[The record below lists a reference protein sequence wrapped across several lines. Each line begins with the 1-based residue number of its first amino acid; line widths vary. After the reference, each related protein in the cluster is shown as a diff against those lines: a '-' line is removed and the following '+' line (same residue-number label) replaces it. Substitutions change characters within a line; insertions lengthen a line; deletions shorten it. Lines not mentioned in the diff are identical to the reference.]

1 MATINP
7 FQGPANYAVDVQSP
21 FESALGG
28 FKIGAGI
35 AEVQAAR
42 QKRELEIAALAQAQQ
57 RQTELQN
64 LYSNPNATRLDFDK
78 VAAFLPKDQA
88 DRVIKGFEAQT
99 AEQQQDTLSTG
110 AKAYAAITSGNL
122 DAARSLLLQKA
133 EGLRNS
139 GREKEAATFDDYSNM
154 IALNPTG
161 ARANIGIL
169 MATLPGGKEF
179 LDNADKAL
187 STIRAEAEAPSKLS
201 EQKAKA
207 ALAVQVAENAVATAP
222 DDVAKAKAQREFEQ
236 AKAAKEAVDAK
247 YAERIAVDAIIKRAA
262 DLNLTKSQTDKVLVE
277 TRNLTETGK
286 MLKLDYDAAVKGVPL
301 PSKNTGANVGNA
313 TEDERKAAGWL
324 SQADNAYKN
333 MLSAMYTK
341 EGKRTGAEEPG
352 VGEAIFGNIARGADR
367 QNFVQAASSLSEALL
382 RAATGAGVNADEAKQ
397 KLEELT
403 PLLTDGAAVVGQK
416 LAAIPVYLDSLKA
429 RAGRAA
435 PTDYRIPTKESVTAA
450 KEITITVGGKT
461 FSFPTQDAAD
471 AFKKAAG
478 IN

>member
-1 MATINP
+1 LQNEPI
-7 FQGPANYAVDVQSP
+7 
-21 FESALGG
+21 E
-28 FKIGAGI
+28 
-35 AEVQAAR
+35 AERLLIKRDLEAAQAA
-42 QKRELEIAALAQAQQ
+42 
-57 RQTELQN
+57 
-64 LYSNPNATRLDFDK
+64 
-78 VAAFLPKDQA
+78 
-88 DRVIKGFEAQT
+88 
-99 AEQQQDTLSTG
+99 
-110 AKAYAAITSGNL
+110 
-122 DAARSLLLQKA
+122 
-133 EGLRNS
+133 
-139 GREKEAATFDDYSNM
+139 EAAV
-154 IALNPTG
+154 
-161 ARANIGIL
+161 
-169 MATLPGGKEF
+169 K
-179 LDNADKAL
+179 
-187 STIRAEAEAPSKLS
+187 
-201 EQKAKA
+201 
-207 ALAVQVAENAVATAP
+207 
-222 DDVAKAKAQREFEQ
+222 
-236 AKAAKEAVDAK
+236 AK
-247 YAERIAVDAIIKRAA
+247 YAERTAVDAIIKRAA
-262 DLNLTKSQTDKVLVE
+262 DLNLTKSQTNKVLVE

-286 MLKLDYDAAVKGVPL
+286 MLKLDYEAAVQGVPL

-435 PTDYRIPTKESVTAA
+435 PKDYRIPTKESVTAA
-450 KEITITVGGKT
+450 KEITITVGDKT

>member
-1 MATINP
+1 MQPIN
-7 FQGPANYAVDVQSP
+7 YSTDVQSP

-28 FKIGAGI
+28 FKIGAGM

-187 STIRAEAEAPSKLS
+187 STIRAEAEAPSKLT
-201 EQKAKA
+201 EQIAKA

-222 DDVAKAKAQREFEQ
+222 DDVALAKAKREFEQ

-247 YAERIAVDAIIKRAA
+247 YAERTAVDKMIADAA
-262 DLNLTKSQTDKVLVE
+262 GLGLTKAQTNEVLARTSKLGVE
-277 TRNLTETGK
+277 TKQAVLQLKALEATGGVDPDKKFTQEEKIRKEWQGRSKVYGELGSTFANIASSAKADSGPGDIALITSFMK
-286 MLKLDYDAAVKGVPL
+286 MLDPGSVVRETEFATARDTAGLYSRL
-301 PSKNTGANVGNA
+301 ENA
-313 TEDERKAAGWL
+313 LQKAQNGKFLNEQQRKEYVEL
-324 SQADNAYKN
+324 
-333 MLSAMYTK
+333 
-341 EGKRTGAEEPG
+341 
-352 VGEAIFGNIARGADR
+352 
-367 QNFVQAASSLSEALL
+367 
-382 RAATGAGVNADEAKQ
+382 AKQ
-397 KLEELT
+397 
-403 PLLTDGAAVVGQK
+403 
-416 LAAIPVYLDSLKA
+416 YLDSA
-429 RAGRAA
+429 
-435 PTDYRIPTKESVTAA
+435 
-450 KEITITVGGKT
+450 
-461 FSFPTQDAAD
+461 Q
-471 AFKKAAG
+471 KKAG
-478 IN
+478 EEKRSLDLVVKNYKLNPENVFGVEQRNVTVSY

>member
-28 FKIGAGI
+28 FKLGAGM
-35 AEVQAAR
+35 AEVQAAQ
-42 QKRELEIAALAQAQQ
+42 QKRELELKALQQAQQ
-57 RQTELQN
+57 RQVELAD
-64 LYSNPNATRLDFDK
+64 LFKNPNATSADYAR
-78 VAAFLPKDQA
+78 VTSFLPEKQA
-88 DRVIKGFEAQT
+88 EIVLKNFETQT
-99 AEQQQDTLSTG
+99 KERQQQTLRQG
-110 AKAYAAITSGNL
+110 AQVYSAIKSGNL
-122 DAARSLLLQKA
+122 DVAEMQLKEQAAA
-133 EGLRNS
+133 LRNS
-139 GREKEAATFDDYSNM
+139 GNEQQAQAYDDVSNL
-154 IALNPTG
+154 IRLNPTG
-161 ARANIGIL
+161 AQATIGL
-169 MATLPGGKEF
+169 LVAALPGGKDF

-187 STIRAEAEAPSKLS
+187 GTIRAEAEAPSKLS

-222 DDVAKAKAQREFEQ
+222 DDVALAKAKSEFEQ

-247 YAERIAVDAIIKRAA
+247 YAERRAIDDIIKRAA
-262 DLNLTKSQTDKVLVE
+262 DLNFTKAQTNKFLVE

-286 MLKLDYDAAVKGVPL
+286 MLKLDYEAAVKGVPL